1 MTKDLTIRPGGMVI
15 GLHMITMANYYA
27 N

>member
-15 GLHMITMANYYA
+15 DLNMITMADYYA

>member
-15 GLHMITMANYYA
+15 GLNMITMADYYA